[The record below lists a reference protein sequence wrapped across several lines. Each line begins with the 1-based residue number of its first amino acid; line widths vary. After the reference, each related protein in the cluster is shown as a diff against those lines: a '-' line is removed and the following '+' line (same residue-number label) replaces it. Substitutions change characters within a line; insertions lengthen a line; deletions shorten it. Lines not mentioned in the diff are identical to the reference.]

1 MTKLEKDNP
10 IFIYDVIIIG
20 AGPSGLTAA
29 IYTSRARLK
38 TLLLEGL
45 SVSSQALVTDK
56 IENYP
61 GFPEGI
67 GGFEMIDR
75 FKKQAKIFG
84 TEFVQEDVSD
94 IQSFKQQ
101 GVNIWQV
108 EVKEKRFYSF
118 SVIIAS
124 GAQFKMLGVEGEKR
138 LLGRGVSYCA
148 VCDGAFFKDKDIV
161 VIGGGDTAAEEA
173 LFLTRFARKITL
185 IHRRDRLRA
194 TKILQERIF
203 ANKKISIVWDSVVD
217 EILGETKV
225 QGVSLTDLKAKK
237 ETEISCDGV
246 FIFVGLVPNTNFV
259 KDVIKLDEN
268 GFAKDVIKLDEN
280 GYVIADSN
288 MKTSCDGIFA
298 CGDCRQTILRQ
309 VVTAC
314 GDGAFAAFSAQQY
327 VENLKGTAYK

>member
-1 MTKLEKDNP
+1 MTKSEKDNP
-10 IFIYDVIIIG
+10 VFIYDVIIIG

-75 FKKQAKIFG
+75 FKKQAKLFG
-84 TEFVQEDVSD
+84 TEFVVEDVNS
-94 IQSFKQQ
+94 IQPSKRQ
-101 GVNIWQV
+101 GANIWQV
-108 EVKEKRFYSF
+108 EVKEKIYYSL

-124 GAQFKMLGVEGEKR
+124 GAQFKVLGVEGEKR
-138 LLGRGVSYCA
+138 LLGKGVSYCA

-161 VIGGGDTAAEEA
+161 VVGGGDTAAEEA
-173 LFLTRFARKITL
+173 LFLTRFAKKITL

-194 TKILQERIF
+194 TRILQERIF
-203 ANKKISIVWDSVVD
+203 ANKKISIIWNSVLN
-217 EILGETKV
+217 EIIGGSKV
-225 QGVSLTDLKAKK
+225 QGVRVTDVKTKK
-237 ETEISCDGV
+237 ETDISCNGV

-259 KDVIKLDEN
+259 KDT
-268 GFAKDVIKLDEN
+268 IKLDEN
-280 GYVIADSN
+280 GYVIAEGS
-288 MKTSCDGIFA
+288 MKTSRDGIFA

-327 VENLKGTAYK
+327 VENLKDTAYK

>member
-1 MTKLEKDNP
+1 MTKSEKDNP
-10 IFIYDVIIIG
+10 VFIYDVIIIG

-75 FKKQAKIFG
+75 FKKQAKLFG
-84 TEFVQEDVSD
+84 TEFVVEDVNS
-94 IQSFKQQ
+94 IQPSKRQ
-101 GVNIWQV
+101 GANIWQV
-108 EVKEKRFYSF
+108 EVKEKIYYSL

-124 GAQFKMLGVEGEKR
+124 GAQFKVLGVEGEKR
-138 LLGRGVSYCA
+138 LLGKGVSYCA
-148 VCDGAFFKDKDIV
+148 VCDGAFFKDKDIIV
-161 VIGGGDTAAEEA
+161 VGGGDTAAEEA
-173 LFLTRFARKITL
+173 LFLTRFAKKITL

-194 TKILQERIF
+194 TRILQERIF
-203 ANKKISIVWDSVVD
+203 ANKKISIIWNSVVN
-217 EILGETKV
+217 EILGDSKV
-225 QGVSLTDLKAKK
+225 QGVRVTDVKTKK
-237 ETEISCDGV
+237 ETDISCNGV

-259 KDVIKLDEN
+259 KDT
-268 GFAKDVIKLDEN
+268 IKLDEN
-280 GYVIADSN
+280 GYVIAEGS
-288 MKTSCDGIFA
+288 MKTSRDGIFA

>member
-1 MTKLEKDNP
+1 MTKSKKDTSV
-10 IFIYDVIIIG
+10 FIYDVIIIG

-29 IYTSRARLK
+29 IYASRARLK

-67 GGFEMIDR
+67 NGFEMIGK
-75 FKKQAKIFG
+75 FKKQAKLFG
-84 TEFVQEDVSD
+84 TEFVAEDVNTIHPSKWQD
-94 IQSFKQQ
+94 T
-101 GVNIWQV
+101 NIWQV
-108 EVKEKRFYSF
+108 DVKDKTYHSI

-124 GAQFKMLGVEGEKR
+124 GAQFRALGVEGEKR

-148 VCDGAFFKDKDIV
+148 VCDGAFFKDKNV
-161 VIGGGDTAAEEA
+161 VVVGGGDTAAEEA
-173 LFLTRFARKITL
+173 LFLTRFAKKITL

-194 TKILQERIF
+194 TRILQERIF
-203 ANKKISIVWDSVVD
+203 SNKKTDIVWNSVVN

-225 QGVSLTDLKAKK
+225 QGVRVTDLKAKK
-237 ETEISCDGV
+237 ETDISCDGV
-246 FIFVGLVPNTNFV
+246 FIFVGLVPNTSFV
-259 KDVIKLDEN
+259 KDIIKLD
-268 GFAKDVIKLDEN
+268 KD
-280 GYVIADSN
+280 GYVIADSK
-288 MKTSCDGIFA
+288 MKTSRDGIFA

-327 VENLKGTAYK
+327 VDELKGTAYK

>member
-1 MTKLEKDNP
+1 MAESEKDNP
-10 IFIYDVIIIG
+10 VFVYDVIIIG

-67 GGFEMIDR
+67 GGFEMVNR
-75 FKKQAKIFG
+75 FKKQAKLFG
-84 TEFVQEDVSD
+84 AEFVQEDVNS
-94 IQSFKQQ
+94 IQPSKRQ
-101 GVNIWQV
+101 GADIWQV
-108 EVKEKRFYSF
+108 DVKDKRYYSL

-124 GAQFKMLGVEGEKR
+124 GAQFRMLGVEGEKR
-138 LLGRGVSYCA
+138 MLGSGVSYCA
-148 VCDGAFFKDKDIV
+148 VCDGAFFKDKDII

-173 LFLTRFARKITL
+173 LFLTRFAKKITMV
-185 IHRRDRLRA
+185 HRRDRLRA

-203 ANKKISIVWDSVVD
+203 SNKKIDIIWNSVVN

-225 QGVSLTDLKAKK
+225 RGVSLTDLKTKK
-237 ETEISCDGV
+237 ETDISCDGV

-259 KDVIKLDEN
+259 KGI
-268 GFAKDVIKLDEN
+268 IKLDEN
-280 GYVIADSN
+280 GYVIVDSS
-288 MKTSCDGIFA
+288 MKTPRDGIFA

-327 VENLKGTAYK
+327 VEDLKDTAYK

>member
-1 MTKLEKDNP
+1 MKKSDKNNP

-75 FKKQAKIFG
+75 FKKQAKLFG
-84 TEFVQEDVSD
+84 TEFVVEDVNS
-94 IQSFKQQ
+94 IQPSKRQ
-101 GVNIWQV
+101 GANIWQV
-108 EVKEKRFYSF
+108 EVKEKIYYSL

-124 GAQFKMLGVEGEKR
+124 GAQFKVLGVEGEKR
-138 LLGRGVSYCA
+138 LLGKGVSYCA

-161 VIGGGDTAAEEA
+161 VVGGGDTAAEEA
-173 LFLTRFARKITL
+173 LFLTRFAKKITL

-203 ANKKISIVWDSVVD
+203 SNKKIDIVWDSVVD

-259 KDVIKLDEN
+259 KGIIE
-268 GFAKDVIKLDEN
+268 LDEN
-280 GYVIADSN
+280 GYVNADSN
-288 MKTSCDGIFA
+288 MKTSREGIFA

-314 GDGAFAAFSAQQY
+314 GDGAFAAFSVQQY

>member
-1 MTKLEKDNP
+1 MIKSKKETP
-10 IFIYDVIIIG
+10 VSIYDVIIIG

-67 GGFEMIDR
+67 NGFDLIDK
-75 FKKQAKIFG
+75 FKKQAKLFG
-84 TEFVQEDVSD
+84 AEFAAEDVNNIHVS
-94 IQSFKQQ
+94 KQQ
-101 GVNIWQV
+101 NINNIWQV
-108 EVKEKRFYSF
+108 EVKDKTYHSL

-124 GAQFKMLGVEGEKR
+124 GARFRTLGIEGEKR
-138 LLGRGVSYCA
+138 LLGKGVSYCA
-148 VCDGAFFKDKDIV
+148 VCDGAFFKDKDV
-161 VIGGGDTAAEEA
+161 VVVGGGDASAEEA
-173 LFLTRFARKITL
+173 LFLTRFAKKITMV
-185 IHRRDRLRA
+185 HRRDRLRA
-194 TKILQERIF
+194 AKILQERIF
-203 ANKKISIVWDSVVD
+203 SNKKISIVWNSVIN

-225 QGVSLTDLKAKK
+225 RGVRITDLKAKK
-237 ETEISCDGV
+237 ETDISCDGV

-259 KDVIKLDEN
+259 KDI
-268 GFAKDVIKLDEN
+268 IKLDEN
-280 GYVIADSN
+280 GYVIVDSK
-288 MKTSCDGIFA
+288 MRASRDGIFA

-327 VENLKGTAYK
+327 VEDLKGTAYK

>member
-1 MTKLEKDNP
+1 MTKLEKDIP
-10 IFIYDVIIIG
+10 VFIYDVIIIG

-61 GFPEGI
+61 GFSEGI
-67 GGFEMIDR
+67 GGFDLIDK
-75 FKKQAKIFG
+75 FKKQAKLFG
-84 TEFVQEDVSD
+84 AEFVTEDVSS
-94 IQSFKQQ
+94 IQPSKRQDA
-101 GVNIWQV
+101 NIWQV
-108 EVKEKRFYSF
+108 EVKDKIYYSL

-124 GAQFKMLGVEGEKR
+124 GAQFRMLGVEGEKR
-138 LLGRGVSYCA
+138 LLGKGVSYCA

-161 VIGGGDTAAEEA
+161 VVGGGDTAAEEA
-173 LFLTRFARKITL
+173 LFLTRFAKKITL

-194 TKILQERIF
+194 ARILQERIF
-203 ANKKISIVWDSVVD
+203 ANKKISIIWNSVLN
-217 EILGETKV
+217 EIIGGSKV
-225 QGVSLTDLKAKK
+225 QGVRVTDVKTKK
-237 ETEISCDGV
+237 ETDISCNGV

-259 KDVIKLDEN
+259 KDT
-268 GFAKDVIKLDEN
+268 IKLDEN
-280 GYVIADSN
+280 GYVIAEGS
-288 MKTSCDGIFA
+288 MKTSRDGIFA

>member
-1 MTKLEKDNP
+1 MTKSEKDNP
-10 IFIYDVIIIG
+10 VFIYDVIIIG

-75 FKKQAKIFG
+75 FKKQAKLFG
-84 TEFVQEDVSD
+84 TEFVVEDVNS
-94 IQSFKQQ
+94 IQPSKRQ
-101 GVNIWQV
+101 GANIWQV
-108 EVKEKRFYSF
+108 EVKEKIYYSL

-124 GAQFKMLGVEGEKR
+124 GAQFKVLGVEGEKR
-138 LLGRGVSYCA
+138 LLGKGVSYCA

-161 VIGGGDTAAEEA
+161 VVGGGDTAAEEA
-173 LFLTRFARKITL
+173 LFLTRFAKKITL

-194 TKILQERIF
+194 TRILQERIF
-203 ANKKISIVWDSVVD
+203 ANKKISIIWNSVLN
-217 EILGETKV
+217 EIIGGSKV
-225 QGVSLTDLKAKK
+225 QGVRVTDVKTKK
-237 ETEISCDGV
+237 ETDISCNGV

-259 KDVIKLDEN
+259 KDT
-268 GFAKDVIKLDEN
+268 IKLDEN
-280 GYVIADSN
+280 GYVIAEGS
-288 MKTSCDGIFA
+288 MKTSRDGIFA

>member
-1 MTKLEKDNP
+1 MAKSKKDIP
-10 IFIYDVIIIG
+10 VFIYDVIIIG

-45 SVSSQALVTDK
+45 SVSSQVLVTDK

-67 GGFEMIDR
+67 GGFEMIGK
-75 FKKQAKIFG
+75 FKKQAKLFG
-84 TEFVQEDVSD
+84 TEFVTEDVNN
-94 IQSFKQQ
+94 IQPSKRN
-101 GVNIWQV
+101 GTNVWQV
-108 EVKEKRFYSF
+108 EVKDRVYYSF

-124 GAQFKMLGVEGEKR
+124 GVQFRALGVKGEKK

-148 VCDGAFFKDKDIV
+148 VCDGAFFKDKDVV

-173 LFLTRFARKITL
+173 LFLTRFAKKITL
-185 IHRRDRLRA
+185 VHRRDRLRA
-194 TKILQERIF
+194 TRILQERIF
-203 ANKKISIVWDSVVD
+203 SNKKIGIIWDSVVN
-217 EILGETKV
+217 EILGDNKV
-225 QGVSLTDLKAKK
+225 QGVRVTDIKTKK
-237 ETEISCDGV
+237 DMDISCDGV

-259 KDVIKLDEN
+259 KDI
-268 GFAKDVIKLDEN
+268 IKLDEN
-280 GYVIADSN
+280 GYVIADSS
-288 MKTSCDGIFA
+288 MKTSREGIFA

-327 VENLKGTAYK
+327 VDELKGISYK

>member
-1 MTKLEKDNP
+1 
-10 IFIYDVIIIG
+10 
-20 AGPSGLTAA
+20 
-29 IYTSRARLK
+29 
-38 TLLLEGL
+38 LLLEGL

-75 FKKQAKIFG
+75 FKKQAKLFG
-84 TEFVQEDVSD
+84 TEFVQEDVSG
-94 IQSFKQQ
+94 IQPSKRQ
-101 GVNIWQV
+101 GANIWQV
-108 EVKEKRFYSF
+108 EVKDKTYHSL

-124 GAQFKMLGVEGEKR
+124 GAQFRMLGVEGEKR

-148 VCDGAFFKDKDIV
+148 VCDGAFFRDKDIV

-203 ANKKISIVWDSVVD
+203 SNKKISIVWNSVVN

-259 KDVIKLDEN
+259 KGIIELD
-268 GFAKDVIKLDEN
+268 KN
-280 GYVIADSN
+280 GYIIADSN
-288 MKTSCDGIFA
+288 MKTSHGGIFA

-314 GDGAFAAFSAQQY
+314 GDGAFAAFSVQQY

>member
-1 MTKLEKDNP
+1 MTKSEKDNP
-10 IFIYDVIIIG
+10 VFIYDVIIIG

-29 IYTSRARLK
+29 IYASRARLK

-67 GGFEMIDR
+67 NGFDLIDK
-75 FKKQAKIFG
+75 FKKQAKLFG
-84 TEFVQEDVSD
+84 AEFVTEDVTS
-94 IQSFKQQ
+94 IQPSKRQ
-101 GVNIWQV
+101 GANIWQV
-108 EVKEKRFYSF
+108 EVKEKIYYSL

-124 GAQFKMLGVEGEKR
+124 GAQFRMLGVEGEKR
-138 LLGRGVSYCA
+138 LLGKGVSYCA

-161 VIGGGDTAAEEA
+161 VVGGGDTAAEEA
-173 LFLTRFARKITL
+173 LFLTRFAKKITL

-194 TKILQERIF
+194 TRILQERIF
-203 ANKKISIVWDSVVD
+203 ANKKISIIWNSVVN
-217 EILGETKV
+217 EILGGSKV
-225 QGVSLTDLKAKK
+225 QGVRVTDVKTKK
-237 ETEISCDGV
+237 ETDISCNGV

-259 KDVIKLDEN
+259 KDT
-268 GFAKDVIKLDEN
+268 IKLDEN
-280 GYVIADSN
+280 GYVIAEGS
-288 MKTSCDGIFA
+288 MKTSRDGIFA

>member
-1 MTKLEKDNP
+1 MIKSEKDIP
-10 IFIYDVIIIG
+10 VSIYDVIIIG

-29 IYTSRARLK
+29 IYASRARLK

-67 GGFEMIDR
+67 NGFDLIDK
-75 FKKQAKIFG
+75 FKKQAKLFG
-84 TEFVQEDVSD
+84 TEFVAEDVSS
-94 IQSFKQQ
+94 IQLSERQN
-101 GVNIWQV
+101 VNNIWQV
-108 EVKEKRFYSF
+108 EVKDKTYHSL

-124 GAQFKMLGVEGEKR
+124 GARFRILGIEGEKR

-148 VCDGAFFKDKDIV
+148 VCDGAFFKDKDVIV
-161 VIGGGDTAAEEA
+161 VGGGDAAAAEA
-173 LFLTRFARKITL
+173 LFLTRFAKKITMV
-185 IHRRDRLRA
+185 HRRDRLRA
-194 TKILQERIF
+194 AKILQERIF
-203 ANKKISIVWDSVVD
+203 SNKKISIVWNSVIN

-225 QGVSLTDLKAKK
+225 RGVSLTDLKTKK
-237 ETEISCDGV
+237 ETDISCDGV

-259 KDVIKLDEN
+259 KDI
-268 GFAKDVIKLDEN
+268 IKLDEN
-280 GYVIADSN
+280 GYVIADSR
-288 MKTSCDGIFA
+288 MRTSRDGIFA

-327 VENLKGTAYK
+327 VEDLKGTAYK

>member
-1 MTKLEKDNP
+1 MTKSKKDTP
-10 IFIYDVIIIG
+10 VFIYDVIIIG

-29 IYTSRARLK
+29 IYASRARLK

-67 GGFEMIDR
+67 NGFEMIDK
-75 FKKQAKIFG
+75 FKKQAKLFG
-84 TEFVQEDVSD
+84 TEFVQEDVDTIRPSERD
-94 IQSFKQQ
+94 
-101 GVNIWQV
+101 GANIWQV
-108 EVKEKRFYSF
+108 EVKDKRYYSL

-124 GAQFKMLGVEGEKR
+124 GAQFRMLGVDGEKK

-148 VCDGAFFKDKDIV
+148 VCDGAFFKDKDVV
-161 VIGGGDTAAEEA
+161 VIGGGDTAAEET
-173 LFLTRFARKITL
+173 LFLTRFAKKITL
-185 IHRRDRLRA
+185 VHRRDRLRA
-194 TKILQERIF
+194 ARILQERISS
-203 ANKKISIVWDSVVD
+203 NKRISIVWDSVVN
-217 EILGETKV
+217 EIMGESKV
-225 QGVSLTDLKAKK
+225 QGVRVTNVKTKK
-237 ETEISCDGV
+237 ETNILCDGV

-259 KDVIKLDEN
+259 KDAIKLD
-268 GFAKDVIKLDEN
+268 DN
-280 GYVIADSN
+280 GYIIADSS
-288 MKTSCDGIFA
+288 MKTSSEGIFT

-327 VENLKGTAYK
+327 VDDLKGTAYK